1 MDTVSI
7 ERCKNYE
14 YNIVYN
20 CVEKLVDNLGGW
32 KTFIKPGDR
41 VAVKP
46 NLLMYKKPEEA
57 ATTHPAVVKAV
68 ISQVQKAGGNVII
81 AESPGG
87 PYSRTML
94 RYVYR
99 ATGIEKA
106 ADETGAVLNYD
117 LRVTKINSPDSK
129 YVKSLEI
136 LKPLA
141 DADVIINIPKLKTHA
156 SMVYTGAVKN
166 MFGAVAGTAK
176 TDLHLRMPDYNDFA
190 DSLID
195 VYLSAKPEISIMD
208 AVEGMEGYGPSA
220 GTPKHI
226 GLLLASSNGFALD
239 IAAAK
244 IIKIP
249 PEKIPVLK
257 NAEKRGL
264 ADYNSINVIG
274 ESIENVTINNF
285 YVPALYGV
293 KRQGFLKRS
302 FLKLINKQ
310 SRPKPVISEEKC
322 TRCGNCVKICPADA
336 IVIQN
341 GDIPLIDYKKCICCF
356 CCHELCDYK
365 AIDIRRGFVSRLMT
379 DRRLSGLRS

>member
-7 ERCKNYE
+7 ERCSNYE
-14 YNIVYN
+14 YDNVYN

-32 KTFIKPGDR
+32 KAFIKPGDS

-46 NLLMYKKPEEA
+46 NLLRYKKPDEA

-87 PYSRTML
+87 PYSRAML

-99 ATGIEKA
+99 ATGIEKV

-136 LKPLA
+136 IKPLA
-141 DADVIINIPKLKTHA
+141 DADIIINIPKLKTHA
-156 SMVYTGAVKN
+156 MMVYTGAVKN
-166 MFGAVAGTAK
+166 MFGAIAGTAK
-176 TDLHLRMPDYNDFA
+176 ADLHLRMPDYNDFA

-195 VYLSAKPEISIMD
+195 IYLGAKPAISIMD

-226 GLLLASSNGFALD
+226 GLLLASSSGFALD
-239 IAAAK
+239 IAAVK
-244 IIKIP
+244 IIKLS
-249 PEKIPVLK
+249 PENVPVLR
-257 NAEKRGL
+257 NAKKRCLVDDNNIRIVGEEIESVVC
-264 ADYNSINVIG
+264 DDFSI
-274 ESIENVTINNF
+274 
-285 YVPALYGV
+285 PALYGA
-293 KRQGFLKRS
+293 KRQNIIKRS
-302 FLKLINKQ
+302 LLNLIKKQ
-310 SRPKPVISEEKC
+310 SRPKPVISAEKC
-322 TRCGNCVKICPADA
+322 VRCGNCVKICPAA
-336 IVIQN
+336 ALVHENQS
-341 GDIPLIDYKKCICCF
+341 IPSIDYKKCIRCF

-365 AIDIRRGFVSRLMT
+365 AVDIRRGFVSRVMA
-379 DRRLSGLRS
+379 DRRLSGLR

>member
-7 ERCKNYE
+7 ERCNNYE
-14 YNIVYN
+14 YENIYN
-20 CVEKLVDNLGGW
+20 CVERLVGSLGGW
-32 KTFIKPGDR
+32 KAFIKPGDM

-68 ISQVQKAGGNVII
+68 ISQVQKAGGNVVI

-99 ATGIEKA
+99 ATGIEKV

-117 LRVTKINSPDSK
+117 LRVTKINRPDSK

-141 DADVIINIPKLKTHA
+141 DADVIVNIPKLKTHA
-156 SMVYTGAVKN
+156 SMIYTGAVKN

-176 TDLHLRMPDYNDFA
+176 TDLHFRMPDYNDLA
-190 DSLID
+190 DGLID
-195 VYLSAKPEISIMD
+195 IYLSAKPAISIMD

-220 GTPKHI
+220 GTPKHV
-226 GLLLASSNGFALD
+226 GLLLASRNGFALD

-244 IIKIP
+244 IIKLP
-249 PEKIPVLK
+249 PEKVPVLK

-264 ADYNSINVIG
+264 ADFNSINIIG
-274 ESIENVTINNF
+274 ENIESVIINDFNIP
-285 YVPALYGV
+285 YLYGV
-293 KRQGFLKRS
+293 KRQGIIKRS
-302 FLKLINKQ
+302 FLKLIKKQ
-310 SRPKPVISEEKC
+310 SKPKPVISAEKC
-322 TRCGNCVKICPADA
+322 MRCGNCVKICPVAA
-336 IVIQN
+336 IVSEN
-341 GDIPLIDYKKCICCF
+341 KDIPQIDYKKCISCF

-365 AIDIRRGFVSRLMT
+365 AVDIRRGIVSRLMT
-379 DRRLSGLRS
+379 DRRLSGWRS

>member
-14 YNIVYN
+14 YDNVYN
-20 CVEKLVDNLGGW
+20 CVEKLIGNLGGW
-32 KTFIKPGDR
+32 EAFIKPGDR

-46 NLLMYKKPEEA
+46 NLLRYKKPDEA

-87 PYSRTML
+87 PYSRAML
-94 RYVYR
+94 RYVYK
-99 ATGIEKA
+99 ATGIEKV

-117 LRVTKINSPDSK
+117 LRVTKINRPDSK
-129 YVKSLEI
+129 YVKNLEI

-141 DADVIINIPKLKTHA
+141 DADIIINIPKLKTHA
-156 SMVYTGAVKN
+156 MMVYTGAVKN

-176 TDLHLRMPDYNDFA
+176 ADLHLRMPDYNNFA

-195 VYLSAKPEISIMD
+195 IYLSAKPAISIMD
-208 AVEGMEGYGPSA
+208 AVEGMEGYGLSA
-220 GTPKHI
+220 GSLKHI
-226 GLLLASSNGFALD
+226 DQLLSSSSGFALD

-244 IIKIP
+244 IIKLP
-249 PEKIPVLK
+249 PEKVPVLK

-264 ADYNSINVIG
+264 VDFNSINIAGENLEGVICNDFN
-274 ESIENVTINNF
+274 I
-285 YVPALYGV
+285 PALYGA
-293 KRQGFLKRS
+293 KRQNFLKRS
-302 FLKLINKQ
+302 LLKLIKKQ
-310 SRPKPVISEEKC
+310 SRPKPVISAKKC
-322 TRCGNCVKICPADA
+322 VRCGNCVKICPAA
-336 IVIQN
+336 AFVYENKNVPI
-341 GDIPLIDYKKCICCF
+341 IDYKKCIRCF

-365 AIDIRRGFVSRLMT
+365 AIDVRRGFVSKVMA